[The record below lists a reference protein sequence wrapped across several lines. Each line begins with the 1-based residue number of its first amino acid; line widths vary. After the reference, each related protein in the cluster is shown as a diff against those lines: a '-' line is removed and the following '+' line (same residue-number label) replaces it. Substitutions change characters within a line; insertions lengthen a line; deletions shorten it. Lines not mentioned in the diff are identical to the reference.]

1 MRGKAL
7 RYVICYDIP
16 DNARRTKVAKC
27 LDGYGDRVQF
37 SIFEA
42 LIDHTLLAKLTTRLE
57 ELIDEKEDSV
67 RIYTICAGCADKTRK
82 LGITSE
88 GPEIGEETVFII

>member
-16 DNARRTKVAKC
+16 DDSRRIKVAKC

-42 LIDHTLLAKLTTRLE
+42 LLDHTLLAKLTASLE
-57 ELIDEKEDSV
+57 DLIHEKEDSIH
-67 RIYTICAGCADKTRK
+67 IYTICAGCAEKTRK
-82 LGITSE
+82 LGITDP
-88 GPEIGEETVFII
+88 GPEVGEETVFII